1 MNKNVLKY
9 LVLIIFIFLWIQ
21 AYSPFVYQEIGG
33 KFRLFP
39 DDYRYGDLYRLSLLP
54 QFKEKAYECEH
65 KNISSKQPINLYLI
79 GDSFTEEPKMKL
91 NDFPVEKY
99 QYVHW
104 AKSADYQLDTT
115 KKNILI
121 LETVERTFK
130 EHFSDVA
137 NNFTNEKEGVSKIP
151 FRQKLTNQVEKVE
164 KTIIPDGIE
173 ERLMHTLFSY
183 DFFLRFRELKSFI
196 NLQFFDR
203 TEDEIILSKDK
214 NEIFFADEADVNNSK
229 SAFYPLSN
237 TEIDTY
243 IQKINL
249 TRQKY
254 LEAGFDEIYLSVIPN
269 KVSILSPNLGK
280 YNHLIERIQ
289 NDKKLKTPIID
300 TYSTFTKS
308 PKKYYL
314 KSDTHWTC
322 DGREVWLE
330 KVNSILMQQSKK

>member
-1 MNKNVLKY
+1 MYKNVLKCS
-9 LVLIIFIFLWIQ
+9 VLIFAIYLWLQ
-21 AYSPFVYQEIGG
+21 AYSPFIYKEIGG
-33 KFRLFP
+33 KLRLFP

-65 KNISSKQPINLYLI
+65 KNISSKQPISLYLI

-104 AKSADYQLDTT
+104 AKSAEYQLDTT

-137 NNFTNEKEGVSKIP
+137 NNFTNEKEVIEKIP
-151 FRQKLTNQVEKVE
+151 FRQKLINQVEKIE

-173 ERLMHTLFSY
+173 ERLMHTIFNY
-183 DFFLRFRELKSFI
+183 DFFLWFRELKSSI
-196 NLQFFDR
+196 NLQFFNR
-203 TEDEIILSKDK
+203 TEDEVILSKNK
-214 NEIFFADEADVNNSK
+214 NAIFFTDEADVNNLK
-229 SAFYPLSN
+229 SAFYPFSN
-237 TEIDTY
+237 TEVDTY
-243 IQKINL
+243 VQQINL

-254 LEAGFDEIYLSVIPN
+254 LKAGFDEVYLSIIPN
-269 KVSILSPNLGK
+269 KVSILSPDLGA
-280 YNHLIERIQ
+280 YNHLVEKIQ
-289 NDKKLKTPIID
+289 TDKRLETPIID
-300 TYSTFTKS
+300 TYSIFIKS
-308 PKKYYL
+308 PQKYYI

-330 KVNSILMQQSKK
+330 KVSSILMQQSKK